1 MPPRPVPAALN
12 AVKRNKEKEK
22 QLRRNNPQFDDAAE
36 FIQSTGRT
44 IYTEQERRNQ
54 EVAKNRKYA
63 EKLAD
68 RRAQAADRVWREQH
82 GLPHQNEVKGFYDR
96 KAIQIFVAGLII
108 LNFFVSAIEAQMFP
122 LEPIP
127 GKDDAAIL
135 AFTISEYFFA
145 YVFLIELLVN
155 FYGNYF
161 WEFWKSAWNIFDFL
175 IVLISLL
182 ALYMQD
188 LPGISVLRLFR
199 AFRVVRLFKRIK
211 TMRTMMDGVLRSLP
225 GMSIAFIA
233 LFLIMGIY
241 GIIGV
246 NFWAESHE
254 TYFGNF
260 LKAVLSLLQI
270 MTFDSWSSGIARPVI
285 LSPQGG
291 AVAAIYFI
299 SYVFI
304 ASIIMA
310 NVLIALLLDEF
321 MSTSSEADAE
331 DDYSDEDEDEALD
344 KIVED
349 NHARLEEKFM
359 GEGRHSGLVAISAG
373 LQSLMQQGDQNGTQR
388 DATPPSV
395 SGGVGGGGGGG
406 IEMTS
411 YRKNHGQTRAT
422 SSNPSYGDGSGS
434 LNADMRKGSANDPKW
449 RQKVDQNIR
458 TLTRSLDK
466 LHQKL
471 DQLLPHASPGGGG
484 GPNPGPDYL
493 RAT

>member
-1 MPPRPVPAALN
+1 M
-12 AVKRNKEKEK
+12 
-22 QLRRNNPQFDDAAE
+22 
-36 FIQSTGRT
+36 
-44 IYTEQERRNQ
+44 
-54 EVAKNRKYA
+54 VAKNRR
-63 EKLAD
+63 LAD
-68 RRAQAADRVWREQH
+68 RLAERRAQASDRLWREQH

-127 GKDDAAIL
+127 GKDDAAIM

-246 NFWAESHE
+246 NFYAVSHPL
-254 TYFGNF
+254 YFGNF
-260 LKAVLSLLQI
+260 FKAVLSLLQI

-285 LSPQGG
+285 LSDQGG

-331 DDYSDEDEDEALD
+331 DDDEDDDDDALD
-344 KIVED
+344 KLVED
-349 NHARLEEKFM
+349 NHAKLEEKLM
-359 GEGRHSGLVAISAG
+359 GDARHSGFVALSAG
-373 LQSLMQQGDQNGTQR
+373 IQSLMQENQNNTQGNIR
-388 DATPPSV
+388 DNTPPSV
-395 SGGVGGGGGGG
+395 SGAAGGA
-406 IEMTS
+406 IEMT
-411 YRKNHGQTRAT
+411 KFHLQNGGQNRAN
-422 SSNPSYGDGSGS
+422 SGPGGYSGDSVS
-434 LNADMRKGSANDPKW
+434 MRKGSANDPQW
-449 RQKVDQNIR
+449 RAKVDQNIR

-471 DQLLPHASPGGGG
+471 DQLLPQRAP
-484 GPNPGPDYL
+484 PNQPDYQDAPL
-493 RAT
+493 L

>member
-1 MPPRPVPAALN
+1 M
-12 AVKRNKEKEK
+12 
-22 QLRRNNPQFDDAAE
+22 Q
-36 FIQSTGRT
+36 
-44 IYTEQERRNQ
+44 
-54 EVAKNRKYA
+54 VAKNRKMTARLA
-63 EKLAD
+63 E
-68 RRAQAADRVWREQH
+68 RRAQAQDRQWREQH
-82 GLPHQNEVKGFYDR
+82 GLPHQNEVKSFYDR

-108 LNFFVSAIEAQMFP
+108 MNFFVSAIEAQMFP
-122 LEPIP
+122 TEPIP
-127 GKDDAAIL
+127 GKDDVAIL
-135 AFTISEYFFA
+135 AFTNGEYFFA

-161 WEFWKSAWNIFDFL
+161 WDFWKSAWNIFDFL

-211 TMRTMMDGVLRSLP
+211 TMRVMMDSILRSLP

-246 NFWAESHE
+246 NFWA
-254 TYFGNF
+254 TDFPLFFGDF

-285 LSPQGG
+285 LSDQGG

-321 MSTSSEADAE
+321 MNTSSEASNE
-331 DDYSDEDEDEALD
+331 DDEDENEGLD
-344 KIVED
+344 KLVEAQ
-349 NHARLEEKFM
+349 NAKLEEKIL
-359 GEGRHSGLVAISAG
+359 GDPRHSGFASISASLFAAQQG
-373 LQSLMQQGDQNGTQR
+373 LMQ
-388 DATPPSV
+388 
-395 SGGVGGGGGGG
+395 
-406 IEMTS
+406 
-411 YRKNHGQTRAT
+411 
-422 SSNPSYGDGSGS
+422 
-434 LNADMRKGSANDPKW
+434 
-449 RQKVDQNIR
+449 
-458 TLTRSLDK
+458 
-466 LHQKL
+466 
-471 DQLLPHASPGGGG
+471 
-484 GPNPGPDYL
+484 
-493 RAT
+493 